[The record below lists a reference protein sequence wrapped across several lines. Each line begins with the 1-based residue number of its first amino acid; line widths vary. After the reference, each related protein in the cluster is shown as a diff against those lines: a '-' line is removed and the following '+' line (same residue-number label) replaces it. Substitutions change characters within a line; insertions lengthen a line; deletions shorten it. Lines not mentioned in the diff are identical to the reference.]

1 MHFKPQRKIKINW
14 SPNFAYAIGL
24 IVSDGYLSS
33 DARHI
38 GFKSADRELVEK
50 FKIAIGI
57 QNKIGGGARSNE
69 KVKKYFYVTFGD
81 IVFYRFLNEIGI
93 KSAKSKIIKSI
104 IVPDEFFKD
113 FLRGLFDG
121 DGTFYSFWDKRW
133 KSSFCYQISFA
144 SASPNFI
151 SWLKTKLNKL
161 YNVKGF
167 IRKGDG
173 VFNLRYVKGDT
184 RRLFT
189 IMYGN
194 KENQLFLERKY
205 IKIIRALDKDRK

>member
-24 IVSDGYLSS
+24 IVSDCYLSS